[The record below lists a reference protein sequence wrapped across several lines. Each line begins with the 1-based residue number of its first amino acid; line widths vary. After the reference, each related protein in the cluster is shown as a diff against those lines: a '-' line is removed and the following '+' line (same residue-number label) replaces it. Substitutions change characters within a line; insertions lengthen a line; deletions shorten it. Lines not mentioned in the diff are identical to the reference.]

1 MSKTKTYNGSYRIDE
16 KVYAKAKKKAEKN
29 KTKLATLIAQAVSKF
44 AGGEAET
51 LKLTYEIDE

>member
-1 MSKTKTYNGSYRIDE
+1 MNKTKTYNGSYRIDE

-44 AGGEAET
+44 ASGETET
-51 LKLTYEIDE
+51 LKLD